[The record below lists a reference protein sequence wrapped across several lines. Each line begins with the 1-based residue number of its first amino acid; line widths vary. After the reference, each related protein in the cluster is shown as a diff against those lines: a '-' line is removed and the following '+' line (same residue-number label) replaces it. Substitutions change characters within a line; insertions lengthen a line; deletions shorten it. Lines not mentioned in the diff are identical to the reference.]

1 MHESGLRGSK
11 STCCS
16 SSLVSKGLGEEGV
29 DEGWREGRGVE
40 EIRRNGYRIPLYYIM
55 QHTNHDGISMSDY
68 H

>member
-29 DEGWREGRGVE
+29 DEGWEGGGGEWRKYVDMDIE
-40 EIRRNGYRIPLYYIM
+40 FHYI
-55 QHTNHDGISMSDY
+55 I
-68 H
+68 

>member
-29 DEGWREGRGVE
+29 DEGWGGGEGVE
-40 EIRRNGYRIPLYYIM
+40 GIRRYGYRCPLHYTM
-55 QHTNHDGISMSDY
+55 QHKNHDDNSMSDY